1 MNESMNE
8 STVSVAIVNE
18 RGETVKR
25 IDGEEAKILQD
36 EYFHALKSHQ
46 TFLNEHVQPT
56 AESADER

>member
-25 IDGEEAKILQD
+25 IDGEKAKILQD
-36 EYFHALKSHQ
+36 EYFRALEVSSK
-46 TFLNEHVQPT
+46 LL
-56 AESADER
+56 R